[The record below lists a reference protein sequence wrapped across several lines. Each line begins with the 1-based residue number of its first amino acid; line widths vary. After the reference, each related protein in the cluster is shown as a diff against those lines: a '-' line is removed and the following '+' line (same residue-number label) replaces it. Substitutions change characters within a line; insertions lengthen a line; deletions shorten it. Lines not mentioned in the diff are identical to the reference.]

1 MSSFSLLQFS
11 HKGIPICIMCLV
23 SFSFISLGNLAL
35 CVAFTTSRDTKWRKA
50 IANCLVFYREKKK
63 LNVAGFYA
71 STGKVGR
78 NLNLVCCIACPFH
91 FFNLDNEKFFYVIFT
106 DSVNISK
113 MAQYSWICKVIV
125 SIK

>member
-1 MSSFSLLQFS
+1 MSSFSLFQFS

-50 IANCLVFYREKKK
+50 IANCLVFYREKK
-63 LNVAGFYA
+63 LNVVGFYV

-78 NLNLVCCIACPFH
+78 NFNFVSSMLHSVPFS
-91 FFNLDNEKFFYVIFT
+91 FF
-106 DSVNISK
+106 
-113 MAQYSWICKVIV
+113 
-125 SIK
+125 